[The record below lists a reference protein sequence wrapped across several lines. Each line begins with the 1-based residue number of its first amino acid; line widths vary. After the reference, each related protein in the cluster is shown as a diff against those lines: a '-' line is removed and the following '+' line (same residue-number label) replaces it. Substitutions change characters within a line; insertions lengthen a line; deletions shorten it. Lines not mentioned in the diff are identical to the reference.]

1 MASIRTIG
9 RLSLYRRTLQRVLA
23 EGRSSLFS
31 HQLAA
36 ASGVTAAQ
44 VRRDLMAIGYQGSP
58 SRGYD
63 VAALIDSIAEFL
75 DAPEGQGV
83 ALIGVGNLGRAMIG
97 YLAKVRRTLH
107 VRAAFDQDPEKVGRV
122 FHGCRCHAMDELPA
136 VAHELRLTVGILTV
150 PATSAQDAA
159 DCLIAAGFRGV
170 LNFAPVMLRVPDNVY
185 VEDLDLTMSLEKV
198 AYFGRRYA
206 CA

>member
-23 EGRSSLFS
+23 EGRPYLYS

-36 ASGVTAAQ
+36 ESGVTAAQ

-58 SRGYD
+58 NRGYD
-63 VAALIDSIAEFL
+63 VAALIASIADCL

-83 ALIGVGNLGRAMIG
+83 ALVGVGNLGRAVIG
-97 YLAKVRRTLH
+97 YVGRIRPSLQVL
-107 VRAAFDQDPEKVGRV
+107 AAFDRDGDKIGRV
-122 FHGCRCHAMDELPA
+122 IQGCRVYGVEELPA
-136 VAHELRLTVGILTV
+136 VAREKHLSVGVLTV
-150 PATSAQDAA
+150 PPSAAQDAA
-159 DCLIAAGFRGV
+159 DRLVAAGFKGI
-170 LNFAPVMLRVPDNVY
+170 LNFAPVTLRVPGHVY

-198 AYFGRRYA
+198 AYLGRRNGSA
-206 CA
+206 

>member
-1 MASIRTIG
+1 MVSIRTIG

-23 EGRSSLFS
+23 DGRSSLFS

-36 ASGVTAAQ
+36 ESGVTAAQ
-44 VRRDLMAIGYQGSP
+44 VRRDLMTIGYQGSP
-58 SRGYD
+58 SRGYG
-63 VAALIDSIAEFL
+63 VSALIDSIAEVL

-97 YLAKVRRTLH
+97 YVAKVRPTLH
-107 VRAAFDQDPEKVGRV
+107 VLASFDQDPEKIGRV
-122 FHGCRCHAMDELPA
+122 INGCRCHGMDELPA
-136 VAHELRLTVGILTV
+136 VARELRLTVGILTV
-150 PATSAQDAA
+150 PAASAQDAA
-159 DCLIAAGFRGV
+159 DRLVDAGFRGI
-170 LNFAPVMLRVPDNVY
+170 LNFAPVMLRVPGHVY

-198 AYFGRRYA
+198 AYLGRRHG